1 MWIDRT
7 KTALGKNYFEIK
19 NSTIL
24 LFIYKTSYC
33 QNLRAIEQIPF
44 DLQLFKVSPSG
55 EEIVSRKQCWK

>member
-44 DLQLFKVSPSG
+44 DL
-55 EEIVSRKQCWK
+55 

>member
-24 LFIYKTSYC
+24 LFIYKTTV
-33 QNLRAIEQIPF
+33 ATVKI
-44 DLQLFKVSPSG
+44 
-55 EEIVSRKQCWK
+55 